1 MSSQPFDF
9 EAAIRLFDETTG
21 SLGAQVKRLEQ
32 VITAKQAEL
41 FETNNR
47 LTEKVHELDRL
58 TAWLNLVMG
67 SIASGVVAVDTHG
80 HVTTCNEAACDALR
94 DEVADLIEA
103 DYAAVWPD
111 GPAARVLIS
120 GRQEGP
126 AERRVRSSD
135 GGLRLLRLRAAPLR
149 APDGTLLGAVEVID
163 DITELRTL
171 QERAERADRLARLG
185 EMAAGVAH
193 EIRNPLNG
201 IGGFASLL
209 ARDLPAGSTHARWA
223 QSVVDGVADLNRT
236 VTGLLEFTRNRR
248 IVRVAIDPHALAASC
263 VELIQAEETPAVACT
278 LNDHWRGGDL
288 AIDGAQVKQ
297 VLINLLQ
304 NAMHALTEREPT
316 GGRIVLT
323 VSGPDTIGGVEFI
336 VDDDGPGVPVT
347 EREKIFTP
355 FHTTREQGTG
365 LGLAL
370 SLTIAQLHDGT
381 IAVEDSPLGGA
392 RFRVE
397 LR

>member
-1 MSSQPFDF
+1 MNSPPFDF

-21 SLGAQVKRLEQ
+21 ALGAQVKRLEQ

-80 HVTTCNEAACDALR
+80 HVTTCNEAACEALR
-94 DEVADLIEA
+94 DEVADLIEV
-103 DYAAVWPD
+103 DYAAIWPE

-126 AERRVRSSD
+126 AERRVRTSD

-201 IGGFASLL
+201 ISGFASLL

-223 QSVVDGVADLNRT
+223 QSGVDGVADLNRT

-248 IVRVAIDPHALAASC
+248 IIRAAIDPRALADSC
-263 VELIQAEETPAVACT
+263 VALIQAEEIPGVACT

-304 NAMHALTEREPT
+304 NAVHALTERAPT

-355 FHTTREQGTG
+355 FHTTRDQGTG

-370 SLTIAQLHDGT
+370 SLTIVQLHDGT